1 MYDVRVENVVPF
13 TSSFPQLSIAR
24 CSFIQLSE
32 LRRCSAN
39 IRLWANKM
47 AKINTSLCPPDGLME
62 WCRHLA
68 IQ

>member
-1 MYDVRVENVVPF
+1 MDDVRVENVVPF

-32 LRRCSAN
+32 LRRFSAN
-39 IRLWANKM
+39 IRLLVNKK

-62 WCRHLA
+62 WFRHLA
-68 IQ
+68 TQ